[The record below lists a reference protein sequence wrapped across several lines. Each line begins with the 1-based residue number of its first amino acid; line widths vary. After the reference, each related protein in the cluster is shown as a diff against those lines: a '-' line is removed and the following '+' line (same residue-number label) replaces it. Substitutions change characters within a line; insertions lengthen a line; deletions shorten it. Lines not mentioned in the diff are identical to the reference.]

1 MDLGFVVEASASVE
15 KHGKGN
21 FKRLLDFVEWT
32 VRKFSISSTK
42 TRVGLVTFG
51 AKTDLVFNFERLVF
65 RKNWFTVYLCFMFNI
80 CVVRCQFYL
89 PLFGPLWRRH
99 GCFILNF
106 NLYGSPSKVSRL
118 PHKKRHSSRISFP
131 VVFMLWFNFYFPL
144 FLCIVMY
151 DNEYKTEESKSEPRI
166 KLNHNIYT
174 RGLVTESY
182 SPEQLQNAS
191 ST

>member
-21 FKRLLDFVEWT
+21 FKRMLDFVEWT

-80 CVVRCQFYL
+80 CVV
-89 PLFGPLWRRH
+89 
-99 GCFILNF
+99 
-106 NLYGSPSKVSRL
+106 
-118 PHKKRHSSRISFP
+118 
-131 VVFMLWFNFYFPL
+131 
-144 FLCIVMY
+144 
-151 DNEYKTEESKSEPRI
+151 
-166 KLNHNIYT
+166 
-174 RGLVTESY
+174 
-182 SPEQLQNAS
+182 
-191 ST
+191 